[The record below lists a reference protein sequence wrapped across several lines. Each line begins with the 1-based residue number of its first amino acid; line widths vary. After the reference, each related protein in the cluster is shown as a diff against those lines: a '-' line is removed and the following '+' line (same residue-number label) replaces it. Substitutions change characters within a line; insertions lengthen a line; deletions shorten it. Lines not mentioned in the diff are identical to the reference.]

1 MRNQHSPG
9 TGFPHHQVSSGSS
22 YVSDK
27 SQGPPSMPLRMTPQ
41 EKIEKLRRR
50 QQMRALLAIRKQ
62 KQEFARAGNIEV
74 ENLSDSDTR
83 PVMMDKST
91 LADTILQQ
99 LENVIEGVSVV
110 SIVEVARWAG
120 RVMTRDRYM
129 IAKIP

>member
-1 MRNQHSPG
+1 MR
-9 TGFPHHQVSSGSS
+9 
-22 YVSDK
+22 
-27 SQGPPSMPLRMTPQ
+27 
-41 EKIEKLRRR
+41 E
-50 QQMRALLAIRKQ
+50 LLAIRKQ
-62 KQEFARAGNIEV
+62 KQEFARAGYIEID